1 MSFCCKESFSNLVS
15 QPSFQSQSLNT
26 VLGLTSSNVPA
37 NIGICRPMV
46 WSNVIL
52 T

>member
-1 MSFCCKESFSNLVS
+1 MSFVIRSLFSNLVS
-15 QPSFQSQSLNT
+15 QLSFQSQSLNT
-26 VLGLTSSNVPA
+26 VLGLTSSNVSV